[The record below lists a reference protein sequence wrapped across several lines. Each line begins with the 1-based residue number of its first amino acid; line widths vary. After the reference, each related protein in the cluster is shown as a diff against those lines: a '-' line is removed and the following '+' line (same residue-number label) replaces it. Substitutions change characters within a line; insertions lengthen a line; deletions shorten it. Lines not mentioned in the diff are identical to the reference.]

1 MSSMYANELDVPAPL
16 SERPLEWR
24 TAPKPE
30 PADGQIL
37 IAVAGCGVCRSNLH
51 MIEGEWVASGVPA
64 ISPIVPGH
72 EVTGRVAELG
82 AGVDDF
88 AIGEAVGVQPLWWT
102 CERCEFCTS
111 GREHL
116 CHQRKITGE
125 HVDGGYG
132 EYMLAYA
139 AHTYHL
145 PEGLDIIEAAP
156 LFCPGIT
163 AYGAVDKLAIG
174 PGDTVAV
181 FGLGGVGHMAIQF
194 AALTGADVMAIGRS
208 EDHLDVALE
217 LGASCAINSSDFSAL
232 DEVEDSADAVISFAP
247 SDAVTEQALRVLKWG
262 GTLVMGVPL
271 SVSGFPFNTEKVIK
285 TSVLGNREQMRTV
298 LELAAQGKV
307 RTVVDR
313 FPMEQATDVLELLAG
328 GKLRSRAVLEN
339 ANVDVSA

>member
-30 PADGQIL
+30 PDDGQIL
-37 IAVAGCGVCRSNLH
+37 IEVAGCGVCRSNLH

-82 AGVDDF
+82 DGVDDF
-88 AIGEAVGVQPLWWT
+88 AVGDAVGVQPLWWT

-139 AHTYHL
+139 EHTYHL

-163 AYGAVDKLAIG
+163 A
-174 PGDTVAV
+174 
-181 FGLGGVGHMAIQF
+181 F

-208 EDHLDVALE
+208 EDHLQVALE
-217 LGASCAINSSDFSAL
+217 LGASRVINSSDLSAL
-232 DEVEDSADAVISFAP
+232 NEVEDSADAVISFAP
-247 SDAVTEQALRVLKWG
+247 SDAVTEQALQVLNWG

-298 LELAAQGKV
+298 LELAAEGKV

-339 ANVDVSA
+339 APS

>member
-24 TAPKPE
+24 TALKPE
-30 PADGQIL
+30 PDDGQIL
-37 IAVAGCGVCRSNLH
+37 IEVAGCGVCRSNLH

-82 AGVDDF
+82 DGVDDF
-88 AIGEAVGVQPLWWT
+88 AVGDAVGVQPLWWT

-163 AYGAVDKLAIG
+163 AYGAVDKLTIG
-174 PGDTVAV
+174 QGDMVAV

-208 EDHLDVALE
+208 EDHLQVALE
-217 LGASCAINSSDFSAL
+217 LGASRVINSSDLSAL
-232 DEVEDSADAVISFAP
+232 NEVEDSADAVISFAP
-247 SDAVTEQALRVLKWG
+247 SDAVTEQALQVLKWG

-298 LELAAQGKV
+298 LELAAEGKI

-339 ANVDVSA
+339 VPS

>member
-30 PADGQIL
+30 PDDGQIL
-37 IAVAGCGVCRSNLH
+37 IEVAGCGVCRSNLH

-82 AGVDDF
+82 DGVDDF
-88 AIGEAVGVQPLWWT
+88 AVGDAVGVQPLWWT

-139 AHTYHL
+139 EHTYHL

-163 AYGAVDKLAIG
+163 AYGAVDKLTIG
-174 PGDTVAV
+174 QGDTVAV

-208 EDHLDVALE
+208 EDHLQVALE
-217 LGASCAINSSDFSAL
+217 LGASRVINSSDLSAL
-232 DEVEDSADAVISFAP
+232 NEVEDSADAVISFAP
-247 SDAVTEQALRVLKWG
+247 SDAVTEQALQVLNWG

-298 LELAAQGKV
+298 LELAAEGKV

-339 ANVDVSA
+339 APS